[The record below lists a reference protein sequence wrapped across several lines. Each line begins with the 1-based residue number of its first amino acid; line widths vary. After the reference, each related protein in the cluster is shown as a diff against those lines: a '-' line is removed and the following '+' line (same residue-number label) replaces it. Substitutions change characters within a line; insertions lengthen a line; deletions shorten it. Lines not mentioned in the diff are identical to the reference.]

1 MNFLKEFFDF
11 TRPNDNVLS
20 GQCKICEN
28 SYSDNIGSTGN
39 FHKHLKRKHNDKYER
54 AKCPDPTEPEI
65 DSNESAENLSD
76 QTKKINNAI
85 LEELIVKCNLPPA
98 TVEYTAFRKFVKT
111 IAPRWKHTSS
121 KYFTNALLP
130 SLVQN
135 IQDKIK
141 TTLKDIN
148 HLSIT
153 VDVWNDR
160 KGRSFI
166 GVTGHCLDLDWIP
179 QAFLLDFRRLKGPH
193 TGDNILNITEEI
205 LESLKVS
212 SASHLS
218 INLQHF
224 QNSVRMLFQFDDVNL
239 IVS

>member
-1 MNFLKEFFDF
+1 MNFLREFFDF
-11 TRPNDNVLS
+11 NPPNDNVLS

-39 FHKHLKRKHNDKYER
+39 FHKHLKRKHNDRYEK
-54 AKCPDPTEPEI
+54 AKCPDPTPPEI
-65 DSNESAENLSD
+65 DSNEPSENLSD
-76 QTKKINNAI
+76 QTKKINKSI

-98 TVEYTAFRKFVKT
+98 TIEYTAFRNFLKT

-130 SLVQN
+130 SLVQK
-135 IQDKIK
+135 IQDRMK

-153 VDVWNDR
+153 VDVWSDR

-166 GVTGHCLDLDWIP
+166 GVTGHCLDSDWMP
-179 QAFLLDFRRLKGPH
+179 QALLLDFRRLKGPH

-212 SASHLS
+212 NALYLP
-218 INLQHF
+218 INLHHV
-224 QNSVRMLFQFDDVNL
+224 QNSVWMLFQFDDAKL
-239 IVS
+239 IVF